1 MTQPIYTIIY
11 YLSLF
16 YTLLYIV
23 IMCNYAIN
31 YFITI
36 EKEKFWENATNDDV
50 LKKVFKIASKYDKT
64 MSLTDIDDLLQKIL
78 KLKEYH
84 IEFKIECYREGV
96 KKRLKEI
103 LELEST
109 KMK

>member
-1 MTQPIYTIIY
+1 
-11 YLSLF
+11 
-16 YTLLYIV
+16 
-23 IMCNYAIN
+23 
-31 YFITI
+31 
-36 EKEKFWENATNDDV
+36 
-50 LKKVFKIASKYDKT
+50 

-84 IEFKIECYREGV
+84 IEFRIECYREGV